1 MKPIEITIP
10 SFDAFFSVSV
20 EQPAI
25 FKSFLK
31 QYLPKSLLKLVD
43 LETLS
48 RNDRVNTNPNL
59 KTHRGDSSYN
69 VDFRTGGTLITHLEH
84 QSTPDILMPFRFLE
98 YAVDNIL
105 AYFRKHKKTPVILQ
119 FLLYHGE
126 QSPYPYQTSLQGYYS
141 FYPEWGKKQLTLR
154 FHLVDL
160 TQLSDKEILKHGHC
174 ALLELL
180 LKHGRDG
187 KFELEA
193 AAYRSVFRKCVSAVG
208 PWYISAILTY
218 VASLEAAVGKKISKF
233 LEEVF
238 TDKQGIIMTYGKKL
252 ELKGEARGE
261 GRGRQQGMQT
271 RSFEIAR
278 NMFQAGEPI
287 ERVARWTGLSEASI
301 RSL

>member
-31 QYLPKSLLKLVD
+31 QHLPKSLLKLVD
-43 LETLS
+43 LETLR
-48 RNDRVNTNPNL
+48 RNDRVNTNPNV

-84 QSTPDILMPFRFLE
+84 QSTPDILMPFRFLQ
-98 YAVDNIL
+98 YAGDNIL

-154 FHLVDL
+154 FHLIDL

-187 KFELEA
+187 KFELDA
-193 AAYRSVFRKCVSAVG
+193 AAYRSVFKKCVSAVG
-208 PWYISAILTY
+208 QWYISAILTY
-218 VASLEAAVGKKISKF
+218 IASLEKSVGKKIYQF
-233 LEEVF
+233 LEEVC
-238 TDKQGIIMTYGKKL
+238 TNKQGIIMTYGEQL
-252 ELKGEARGE
+252 RQE
-261 GRGRQQGMQT
+261 GRQEEKVG
-271 RSFEIAR
+271 IAR
-278 NMFQAGEPI
+278 NMLHQLQLGLEVVQQA
-287 ERVARWTGLSEASI
+287 TGLSRQELAS
-301 RSL
+301 L